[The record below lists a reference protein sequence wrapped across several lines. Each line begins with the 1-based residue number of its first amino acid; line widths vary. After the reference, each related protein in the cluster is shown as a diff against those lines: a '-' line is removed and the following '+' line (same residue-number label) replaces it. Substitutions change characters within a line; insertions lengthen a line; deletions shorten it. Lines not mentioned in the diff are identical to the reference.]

1 MVMKDMISVVVCTYN
16 QASTIGRALDSI
28 LRQRCPWPVEIVVGD
43 DHSTDSTLSIC
54 RDYERRY
61 GERVRV
67 IAHKRNLGVLG
78 NYVECLMSC
87 RGKYIADLA
96 GDDEWADDGKL
107 AMQLEYMESHPDTA
121 IVHTD
126 YILRDAT
133 TGLLTLPPR
142 YHLQREPYGG
152 EDFVR
157 DMMSRDVRPP
167 VHLCTAMYRMSLFR
181 ECMKEW
187 PQYFVGG
194 RYPCEDIQI
203 TALMAMRGKVAYI
216 DKVTLFY
223 TIGGESVSHNNGR
236 RRHCQLIKGCVDLS
250 ADIARTLNIT
260 APEVWGHLGRI
271 SDVMLCD
278 AMASGDRTL
287 RDDCLDIISRHGLSI
302 GWRGKAA
309 KAIMRMPGLWRWM
322 QDALSWAGDNSR
334 RNQPKE
340 RLQDWEAGNGSDNM
354 TGGFSERGSDN
365 MTESFLENGSDK
377 MTEGFSERGSNTDG
391 TSVTES
397 FLERGSNNMTEGFSE
412 RGSDTDGT
420 GVRKPRK
427 KILFVIE
434 GLSLRGGLERVMADR
449 MNALAG
455 RGHEIVMVEVYDHG
469 DSPDAFYIS
478 PEVRRIR
485 LGIRKRGLWMKPW
498 QFHEVMRAT
507 RRVVDEE
514 KPDAMTAAALLG
526 VIIYGMSA
534 YRTRMIYE
542 SHGARRFMPLK
553 LMVRRMERRVDTVV
567 TLTTADAMEYAIARH
582 KVVIPNYSDISSVS
596 SGTSGSSGS
605 SGLSGLS
612 GPSGS
617 SGTSGASGNPGNPR
631 ASIQTIISLGRL
643 TPEKDF
649 AMLLRAW
656 HIVSKAVPT
665 ANLAIYGDG
674 PERNMLERLA
684 LQLGISGSVSLNHSV
699 SDVEAVYR
707 RASLLVMSSR
717 FEGFGMVI
725 LEAMQ
730 RGVAVVSVDAPHG
743 PRDLLGGGSGI
754 LTERSAQALA
764 DAIIRLLTDP
774 DLTRRIGHDA
784 TKAAE
789 RYEKDRIISMW
800 ENVMAGNA

>member
-78 NYVECLMSC
+78 NYVGCLMSC

-181 ECMKEW
+181 ECMKKW

-236 RRHCQLIKGCVDLS
+236 RRHCQLIKGCIDLS

-354 TGGFSERGSDN
+354 TGGFSERDSDN
-365 MTESFLENGSDK
+365 
-377 MTEGFSERGSNTDG
+377 
-391 TSVTES
+391 
-397 FLERGSNNMTEGFSE
+397 
-412 RGSDTDGT
+412 TDGT
-420 GVRKPRK
+420 GVRKTRK

-455 RGHEIVMVEVYDHG
+455 RGHEIVMLEVYDHG

-526 VIIYGMSA
+526 VMVYGMSA

-582 KVVIPNYSDISSVS
+582 KVIIPNYSDISSVS
-596 SGTSGSSGS
+596 SGPSGSSR
-605 SGLSGLS
+605 LSGL
-612 GPSGS
+612 SGS
-617 SGTSGASGNPGNPR
+617 SGTSGTSGNPGNPG
-631 ASIQTIISLGRL
+631 ASSQTIISLGRL

-684 LQLGISGSVSLNHSV
+684 VRLGISGSVSLNHSV
-699 SDVEAVYR
+699 SDVEAVYS

-743 PRDLLGGGSGI
+743 PRDLLGGGGGI

-774 DLTRRIGHDA
+774 GLTQRIGHDA

-789 RYEKDRIISMW
+789 RYDKDRIISMW

>member
-78 NYVECLMSC
+78 NYVGCLMSC

-236 RRHCQLIKGCVDLS
+236 RRHCQLIKGCIDLS

-354 TGGFSERGSDN
+354 TEGFSERGSDN
-365 MTESFLENGSDK
+365 
-377 MTEGFSERGSNTDG
+377 
-391 TSVTES
+391 
-397 FLERGSNNMTEGFSE
+397 
-412 RGSDTDGT
+412 TDGT

-582 KVVIPNYSDISSVS
+582 KVVIPNYSDISSLS
-596 SGTSGSSGS
+596 SGT
-605 SGLSGLS
+605 
-612 GPSGS
+612 
-617 SGTSGASGNPGNPR
+617 SGTSGAS
-631 ASIQTIISLGRL
+631 SQTIISLGRM

-684 LQLGISGSVSLNHSV
+684 VQLGISGSVSLNHSV
-699 SDVEAVYR
+699 SDVEAVYS
-707 RASLLVMSSR
+707 RATLLVMSSR

-743 PRDLLGGGSGI
+743 PRYLLGGGGGI
-754 LTERSAQALA
+754 LTERSPQALA

-774 DLTRRIGHDA
+774 DLTQRIGQDA

-789 RYEKDRIISMW
+789 RYDKDRIISMW

>member
-78 NYVECLMSC
+78 NYVGCLMSC

-236 RRHCQLIKGCVDLS
+236 RRHCQLIKGCIDLS

-354 TGGFSERGSDN
+354 TGGFSERDSDN
-365 MTESFLENGSDK
+365 
-377 MTEGFSERGSNTDG
+377 
-391 TSVTES
+391 
-397 FLERGSNNMTEGFSE
+397 
-412 RGSDTDGT
+412 TDGT
-420 GVRKPRK
+420 GVRKTRK

-455 RGHEIVMVEVYDHG
+455 RGHEIVMLEVYDHG

-526 VIIYGMSA
+526 VMIYGMSA

-582 KVVIPNYSDISSVS
+582 KVIIPNYSDISSVS
-596 SGTSGSSGS
+596 SGPSGSSR
-605 SGLSGLS
+605 LSGL
-612 GPSGS
+612 SGS
-617 SGTSGASGNPGNPR
+617 SGTSGTSGNPGNPG
-631 ASIQTIISLGRL
+631 ASSQTIISLGRL

-684 LQLGISGSVSLNHSV
+684 VRLGISGSVSLNHSV
-699 SDVEAVYR
+699 SDVEAVYS

-743 PRDLLGGGSGI
+743 PRDLLGGGGGI

-774 DLTRRIGHDA
+774 GLTQRIGHDA

-789 RYEKDRIISMW
+789 RYDKDRIISMW

>member
-16 QASTIGRALDSI
+16 QESTIGRALDSI

-78 NYVECLMSC
+78 NYVGCLMSC

-236 RRHCQLIKGCVDLS
+236 RRHCQLIKGCIDLS

-322 QDALSWAGDNSR
+322 LDALSWAGDNSR

-340 RLQDWEAGNGSDNM
+340 RLQDWEAGNGSD
-354 TGGFSERGSDN
+354 TGR
-365 MTESFLENGSDK
+365 
-377 MTEGFSERGSNTDG
+377 
-391 TSVTES
+391 
-397 FLERGSNNMTEGFSE
+397 
-412 RGSDTDGT
+412 T

-455 RGHEIVMVEVYDHG
+455 RGHEIVMLEVYDHG

-567 TLTTADAMEYAIARH
+567 TLTMADAMEYAIAH
-582 KVVIPNYSDISSVS
+582 YKVVIPNYSDISSVS
-596 SGTSGSSGS
+596 SGTSGPSGS
-605 SGLSGLS
+605 SGLSGPSGPS

-617 SGTSGASGNPGNPR
+617 SGASGASGNPGNPGT
-631 ASIQTIISLGRL
+631 SSQTIISLGRL

-684 LQLGISGSVSLNHSV
+684 VQLGISGSVSLNHSV
-699 SDVEAVYR
+699 SDVEAVYS

-743 PRDLLGGGSGI
+743 PRDLLGGGGGI

-774 DLTRRIGHDA
+774 DLTQRIGHDA

-789 RYEKDRIISMW
+789 RYDKDRIISMW

>member
-78 NYVECLMSC
+78 NYVGCLMSC

-236 RRHCQLIKGCVDLS
+236 RRHCQLIKGCIDLS

-260 APEVWGHLGRI
+260 APEVWRHLGRI

-354 TGGFSERGSDN
+354 TGGFSERDSDN
-365 MTESFLENGSDK
+365 
-377 MTEGFSERGSNTDG
+377 
-391 TSVTES
+391 
-397 FLERGSNNMTEGFSE
+397 
-412 RGSDTDGT
+412 TDGT
-420 GVRKPRK
+420 GVRKTRK

-507 RRVVDEE
+507 RRIVDEE

-526 VIIYGMSA
+526 VMVYGMSA

-596 SGTSGSSGS
+596 SGTSGTSGS
-605 SGLSGLS
+605 SGS
-612 GPSGS
+612 
-617 SGTSGASGNPGNPR
+617 SGASGNPGNPG
-631 ASIQTIISLGRL
+631 ASSQTIISLGRL
-643 TPEKDF
+643 TPQKDF

-684 LQLGISGSVSLNHSV
+684 VQLGISGSVSLNHSV
-699 SDVEAVYR
+699 SDVEAVYS

-743 PRDLLGGGSGI
+743 PRDLLGGGGGI

-764 DAIIRLLTDP
+764 DAITRLLTDP

-789 RYEKDRIISMW
+789 RYDKDRIISMW

>member
-1 MVMKDMISVVVCTYN
+1 
-16 QASTIGRALDSI
+16 
-28 LRQRCPWPVEIVVGD
+28 
-43 DHSTDSTLSIC
+43 
-54 RDYERRY
+54 
-61 GERVRV
+61 
-67 IAHKRNLGVLG
+67 
-78 NYVECLMSC
+78 
-87 RGKYIADLA
+87 
-96 GDDEWADDGKL
+96 
-107 AMQLEYMESHPDTA
+107 
-121 IVHTD
+121 
-126 YILRDAT
+126 
-133 TGLLTLPPR
+133 
-142 YHLQREPYGG
+142 
-152 EDFVR
+152 
-157 DMMSRDVRPP
+157 
-167 VHLCTAMYRMSLFR
+167 
-181 ECMKEW
+181 
-187 PQYFVGG
+187 
-194 RYPCEDIQI
+194 
-203 TALMAMRGKVAYI
+203 
-216 DKVTLFY
+216 
-223 TIGGESVSHNNGR
+223 
-236 RRHCQLIKGCVDLS
+236 
-250 ADIARTLNIT
+250 
-260 APEVWGHLGRI
+260 
-271 SDVMLCD
+271 
-278 AMASGDRTL
+278 
-287 RDDCLDIISRHGLSI
+287 
-302 GWRGKAA
+302 
-309 KAIMRMPGLWRWM
+309 
-322 QDALSWAGDNSR
+322 
-334 RNQPKE
+334 
-340 RLQDWEAGNGSDNM
+340 M
-354 TGGFSERGSDN
+354 TGGFSERDSDN
-365 MTESFLENGSDK
+365 
-377 MTEGFSERGSNTDG
+377 
-391 TSVTES
+391 
-397 FLERGSNNMTEGFSE
+397 
-412 RGSDTDGT
+412 TDGT
-420 GVRKPRK
+420 GVRKTRK

-526 VIIYGMSA
+526 VMVYGMSA

-582 KVVIPNYSDISSVS
+582 KVVIPNYSDISSLS
-596 SGTSGSSGS
+596 SGTSGPSGS

-612 GPSGS
+612 GT
-617 SGTSGASGNPGNPR
+617 SGTSGASGNPGNPGNPG
-631 ASIQTIISLGRL
+631 ASSQTIISLGRL

-684 LQLGISGSVSLNHSV
+684 VQLGISGSVSLNHSV
-699 SDVEAVYR
+699 SDVEAVYS

-743 PRDLLGGGSGI
+743 PRDLLGGGGGI

-774 DLTRRIGHDA
+774 DLTQRIGHDA

-789 RYEKDRIISMW
+789 RYDKDRIISMW

>member
-78 NYVECLMSC
+78 NYVGCLMSC

-236 RRHCQLIKGCVDLS
+236 RRHCQLIKGCIDLS

-260 APEVWGHLGRI
+260 APEVWRHLGRI

-340 RLQDWEAGNGSDNM
+340 HLQDWEAGNGSDNM
-354 TGGFSERGSDN
+354 TGGFSERGSD
-365 MTESFLENGSDK
+365 
-377 MTEGFSERGSNTDG
+377 TD
-391 TSVTES
+391 
-397 FLERGSNNMTEGFSE
+397 R
-412 RGSDTDGT
+412 T

-507 RRVVDEE
+507 RRIVDEE

-582 KVVIPNYSDISSVS
+582 KVVIPNYSDISSLS
-596 SGTSGSSGS
+596 SGTSGPSGS

-612 GPSGS
+612 GL
-617 SGTSGASGNPGNPR
+617 SGASGASGAPGMREGAKGLRGERGGAVRHSSCSRRRPWLCR
-631 ASIQTIISLGRL
+631 TSGRGL
-643 TPEKDF
+643 CV
-649 AMLLRAW
+649 W
-656 HIVSKAVPT
+656 VC
-665 ANLAIYGDG
+665 
-674 PERNMLERLA
+674 
-684 LQLGISGSVSLNHSV
+684 
-699 SDVEAVYR
+699 
-707 RASLLVMSSR
+707 
-717 FEGFGMVI
+717 
-725 LEAMQ
+725 
-730 RGVAVVSVDAPHG
+730 
-743 PRDLLGGGSGI
+743 GGS
-754 LTERSAQALA
+754 
-764 DAIIRLLTDP
+764 
-774 DLTRRIGHDA
+774 RR
-784 TKAAE
+784 
-789 RYEKDRIISMW
+789 
-800 ENVMAGNA
+800 

>member
-78 NYVECLMSC
+78 NYVGCLMSC

-236 RRHCQLIKGCVDLS
+236 RRHCQLIKGCIDLS

-260 APEVWGHLGRI
+260 APEVWRHLGRI

-340 RLQDWEAGNGSDNM
+340 RLQDCEAGNGSGNM

-365 MTESFLENGSDK
+365 
-377 MTEGFSERGSNTDG
+377 
-391 TSVTES
+391 
-397 FLERGSNNMTEGFSE
+397 
-412 RGSDTDGT
+412 TDGT

-582 KVVIPNYSDISSVS
+582 KVVIPNYSDISSLS
-596 SGTSGSSGS
+596 SGP
-605 SGLSGLS
+605 SGLS

-617 SGTSGASGNPGNPR
+617 SGSSGTSGAS
-631 ASIQTIISLGRL
+631 SQTIISLGRL

-684 LQLGISGSVSLNHSV
+684 VQLGISGSVSLNHSV

-743 PRDLLGGGSGI
+743 PRYLLGGGGGI
-754 LTERSAQALA
+754 LTERSPQALA

-774 DLTRRIGHDA
+774 DLTQRIGHDA

-789 RYEKDRIISMW
+789 RYDKDRIISMW
-800 ENVMAGNA
+800 EDVMAGNA

>member
-1 MVMKDMISVVVCTYN
+1 MKDMISVVVCTYN

-78 NYVECLMSC
+78 NYVGCLMSC

-236 RRHCQLIKGCVDLS
+236 RRHCQLIKGCIDLS

-287 RDDCLDIISRHGLSI
+287 RDECLDIISRHGLSI

-354 TGGFSERGSDN
+354 T
-365 MTESFLENGSDK
+365 
-377 MTEGFSERGSNTDG
+377 
-391 TSVTES
+391 
-397 FLERGSNNMTEGFSE
+397 EGFSE

-455 RGHEIVMVEVYDHG
+455 RGHEIVMLEVYDHG

-507 RRVVDEE
+507 RRIVDEE

-526 VIIYGMSA
+526 VMVYGMSA

-596 SGTSGSSGS
+596 SGISGSSGPSGS

-612 GPSGS
+612 GT
-617 SGTSGASGNPGNPR
+617 SGTSGAS
-631 ASIQTIISLGRL
+631 SQTIISLGRL

-684 LQLGISGSVSLNHSV
+684 VQLGISGSVSLNHSV
-699 SDVEAVYR
+699 SDVEAVYS
-707 RASLLVMSSR
+707 RATLLVMSSR

-743 PRDLLGGGSGI
+743 PRDLLGGGGGI

-774 DLTRRIGHDA
+774 DLTQRIGHDA

-800 ENVMAGNA
+800 EDVMAGNA

>member
-78 NYVECLMSC
+78 NYVGCLMSC

-107 AMQLEYMESHPDTA
+107 AMQLEYMESRPDTA

-236 RRHCQLIKGCVDLS
+236 RRHCQLIKGCIDLS

-354 TGGFSERGSDN
+354 TG
-365 MTESFLENGSDK
+365 
-377 MTEGFSERGSNTDG
+377 
-391 TSVTES
+391 
-397 FLERGSNNMTEGFSE
+397 GFSE

-526 VIIYGMSA
+526 VMVYGMSA

-582 KVVIPNYSDISSVS
+582 KVIIPNYSDISSVS
-596 SGTSGSSGS
+596 SGPSGSSR
-605 SGLSGLS
+605 LSGL
-612 GPSGS
+612 SGS
-617 SGTSGASGNPGNPR
+617 SGTSGTSGNPGNPG
-631 ASIQTIISLGRL
+631 ASSQTIISLGRL

-684 LQLGISGSVSLNHSV
+684 VRLGISGSVSLNHSV

-743 PRDLLGGGSGI
+743 PRDLLGGGGGI

-764 DAIIRLLTDP
+764 DAIIRLLTDH
-774 DLTRRIGHDA
+774 DLTQRIGHDA

-789 RYEKDRIISMW
+789 RYDKDRIISMW

>member
-78 NYVECLMSC
+78 NYVGCLMSC

-236 RRHCQLIKGCVDLS
+236 RRHCQLIKGCIDLS

-260 APEVWGHLGRI
+260 APEVWRHLGRI

-354 TGGFSERGSDN
+354 TGGFSERDSDN
-365 MTESFLENGSDK
+365 
-377 MTEGFSERGSNTDG
+377 
-391 TSVTES
+391 
-397 FLERGSNNMTEGFSE
+397 
-412 RGSDTDGT
+412 TDGT
-420 GVRKPRK
+420 GVRKTRK

-455 RGHEIVMVEVYDHG
+455 RGHEIVMLEVYDHG

-526 VIIYGMSA
+526 VMVYGMSA
-534 YRTRMIYE
+534 FRTRMIYE

-582 KVVIPNYSDISSVS
+582 KVVIPNYSDISSLS
-596 SGTSGSSGS
+596 SGTSGTSGSSGS
-605 SGLSGLS
+605 SG
-612 GPSGS
+612 P
-617 SGTSGASGNPGNPR
+617 SGTSGASGNPG
-631 ASIQTIISLGRL
+631 ASSQTIISLGRL

-684 LQLGISGSVSLNHSV
+684 VQLGISGSVSLNHSV

-743 PRDLLGGGSGI
+743 PRDLLGGGGGI

-764 DAIIRLLTDP
+764 DAIIRLLTDH
-774 DLTRRIGHDA
+774 DLTQRIGHDA

-789 RYEKDRIISMW
+789 RYDKDRIISMW

>member
-78 NYVECLMSC
+78 NYVGCLMSC

-236 RRHCQLIKGCVDLS
+236 RRHCQLIKGCIDLS

-309 KAIMRMPGLWRWM
+309 KAIMRMPGLWWWM

-354 TGGFSERGSDN
+354 TGGFSERDSDN
-365 MTESFLENGSDK
+365 
-377 MTEGFSERGSNTDG
+377 
-391 TSVTES
+391 
-397 FLERGSNNMTEGFSE
+397 
-412 RGSDTDGT
+412 TDGT
-420 GVRKPRK
+420 GVRKTRK

-455 RGHEIVMVEVYDHG
+455 RGHEIVMLEVYDHG

-526 VIIYGMSA
+526 VMVYGMSA

-596 SGTSGSSGS
+596 SGTSGTSGSSGS
-605 SGLSGLS
+605 SG
-612 GPSGS
+612 P
-617 SGTSGASGNPGNPR
+617 SGTSGASGNPGNPG
-631 ASIQTIISLGRL
+631 ASSQTIISLGRL
-643 TPEKDF
+643 TPQKDF

-684 LQLGISGSVSLNHSV
+684 VRLGISGSVSLNHSV
-699 SDVEAVYR
+699 SDVEAVYS

-743 PRDLLGGGSGI
+743 PRDLLGGGGGI

-774 DLTRRIGHDA
+774 GLTQRIGHDA

-789 RYEKDRIISMW
+789 RYDKDRIISMW

>member
-78 NYVECLMSC
+78 NYVGCLMSC

-236 RRHCQLIKGCVDLS
+236 RRHCQLIKGCIDLS

-260 APEVWGHLGRI
+260 APEVWRHLGRI

-287 RDDCLDIISRHGLSI
+287 RDECLDIISRHGLSI

-322 QDALSWAGDNSR
+322 QDALSWAGNNSR

-354 TGGFSERGSDN
+354 TGGFSERGSD
-365 MTESFLENGSDK
+365 
-377 MTEGFSERGSNTDG
+377 
-391 TSVTES
+391 
-397 FLERGSNNMTEGFSE
+397 
-412 RGSDTDGT
+412 TDGT
-420 GVRKPRK
+420 GVRKTRK

-455 RGHEIVMVEVYDHG
+455 RGHEIVMLEVYDHG

-526 VIIYGMSA
+526 VMVYGMSA

-596 SGTSGSSGS
+596 SGTSGP
-605 SGLSGLS
+605 S
-612 GPSGS
+612 GP
-617 SGTSGASGNPGNPR
+617 SGTSGASGTSGTSGTSGNPG
-631 ASIQTIISLGRL
+631 ASSQTIISLGRL

-684 LQLGISGSVSLNHSV
+684 VQLGISGSVSLNHSV

-707 RASLLVMSSR
+707 RATLLVMSSR

-743 PRDLLGGGSGI
+743 PRDLLGGGGGI

-774 DLTRRIGHDA
+774 DLTQRIGHDA

-789 RYEKDRIISMW
+789 RYDKDRIISMW